1 MPNNLL
7 IAIMLF
13 QIESANGKICFDYVC
28 IPQNYSKSTKPL
40 PFVKVFMN
48 FESIQVLEIDD
59 SKSAIE
65 LYLYMEYRWQEPRI
79 IGSTMGPEYMP
90 LGKEFLDLLWSPDF
104 YFEGQ
109 QKVENQFFI
118 RGGVSSESI
127 WLVSDNFVVLDLGLR
142 TFVFCKM
149 RFESYPFDSH
159 ECYLRIGSW
168 SHTDANLQIETG

>member
-1 MPNNLL
+1 MFREVLFITAL
-7 IAIMLF
+7 VQMLP
-13 QIESANGKICFDYVC
+13 ANGNICYNSIC
-28 IPQNYSKSTKPL
+28 IPQNYSKSVKPSSL
-40 PFVKVFMN
+40 VKVSMN
-48 FESIQVLEIDD
+48 FGAIQFLEIDD
-59 SKSAIE
+59 SKSIIE